1 MNRVQNLFRIPKL
14 ALVIVVIL
22 FGQSTTAFAQ
32 KKGCWAE
39 FYEYAQ
45 MIGDKFRVE
54 GPAKLANLKNVSGE
68 NWDSRIDSIVV
79 GPKAKVTVFE
89 NINFK
94 LTLTEMAK
102 YPVLMR
108 SLGITENDIKQD
120 SELIFNAGEMVRHL
134 GQYNFHKKTRSL
146 KVDCIQ

>member
-1 MNRVQNLFRIPKL
+1 MNRINNLIRTPKL
-14 ALVIVVIL
+14 ALILVVML
-22 FGQSTTAFAQ
+22 FAQSPAAFA
-32 KKGCWAE
+32 KDNGCWAE
-39 FYEYAQ
+39 FYEFAQ

-54 GPAKLANLKNVSGE
+54 GPAKLSNLKNVEGE

-79 GPKAKVTVFE
+79 GPKAEVTVYE

-108 SLGITENDIKQD
+108 SLGISEKDIKQD
-120 SELIFNAGEMVRHL
+120 SELIFSSGEMVRHL
-134 GQYNFHKKTRSL
+134 GQFNFHKKTKSL
-146 KVDCIQ
+146 KVDCTQ